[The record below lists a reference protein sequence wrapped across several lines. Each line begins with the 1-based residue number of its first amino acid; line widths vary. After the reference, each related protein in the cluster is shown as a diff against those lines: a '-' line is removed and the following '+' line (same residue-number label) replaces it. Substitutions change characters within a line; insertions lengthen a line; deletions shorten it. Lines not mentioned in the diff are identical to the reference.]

1 MAGRSVLVFQLSI
14 SNLMKNDTMMVLR
27 EQTRFYIST
36 PEKAAEALLF
46 VRELEKFAEEVKAK
60 VKERTV
66 EIMDR
71 ENKELIEYSITD
83 PETGEVREWEVKRSY
98 GTVTKEYRPENVYDA
113 LGEDCFAFMK
123 VEKGKLET
131 FLKKASAKGDI
142 SMDAVSI
149 ATKDPIEKTRK
160 GAGVIIREKKA

>member
-1 MAGRSVLVFQLSI
+1 
-14 SNLMKNDTMMVLR
+14 MKNDALMVLK

-46 VRELEKFAEEVKAK
+46 VRELERFAEEVKAK

-98 GTVTKEYRPENVYDA
+98 GSITKEYRPENVYDA

-142 SMDAVSI
+142 SMETVSL
-149 ATKDPIEKTRK
+149 ATKDPVEKTRK
-160 GAGVIIREKKA
+160 GAGVIIREKK